1 MVEDLKDALGL
12 AAREGVIE
20 HGREMQQQDR
30 GGEVTRADEEG
41 RTATLC
47 HLGEEPRGCREG
59 GHQSRRSS
67 LVDGALTT
75 SVLGGLTTQ
84 ARGRPGHPELDVP
97 ETDTAAAIR
106 G

>member
-1 MVEDLKDALGL
+1 M
-12 AAREGVIE
+12 IE

-59 GHQSRRSS
+59 GHQSRPVADAIGDFFSE
-67 LVDGALTT
+67 
-75 SVLGGLTTQ
+75 
-84 ARGRPGHPELDVP
+84 GRAPFEPG
-97 ETDTAAAIR
+97 
-106 G
+106 